1 MLCKYNSYIHLFIC
15 NNVLVMVEPIPG
27 TQRNA
32 PWVVCQSITEHWQYN
47 FLMISIT
54 LPILNSPFHFINS
67 V

>member
-1 MLCKYNSYIHLFIC
+1 M
-15 NNVLVMVEPIPG
+15 LVMVEPIPG